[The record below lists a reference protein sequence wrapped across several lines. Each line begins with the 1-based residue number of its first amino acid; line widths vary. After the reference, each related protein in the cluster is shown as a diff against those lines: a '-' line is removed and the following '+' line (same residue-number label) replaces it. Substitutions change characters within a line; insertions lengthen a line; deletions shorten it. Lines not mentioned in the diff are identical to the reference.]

1 MGLDPMLLKTTPF
14 LLENL
19 MVIKVPGDLVGL
31 CPSAPWLTWAR
42 GGFEERQRPQRK
54 RGAVTP

>member
-1 MGLDPMLLKTTPF
+1 MCPDPTLLKTTPS

-19 MVIKVPGDLVGL
+19 MVVGVLRDLVGL

-42 GGFEERQRPQRK
+42 GGFEECQRP
-54 RGAVTP
+54 